1 LVRKTEHSGI
11 LALDRGLAGLKTP
24 LNAADHLAMSAVA
37 ARANERLLIGRLAG
51 LLFLVGSL
59 GSIPVNQLF
68 EPAVDTRAHFITV
81 LGVAS
86 GLLCFAMP
94 WDRIAERWFHV
105 LPPIAAVEVAITMW
119 GVAPHGNAYM
129 WFLVFI
135 VVFAAYAFASRA
147 AVALHVLV
155 ASVMLS
161 VPLLTAPA
169 VDFENVLAESLVALP
184 ILLVAAGVVVHLRE
198 RLTAAVEAVGAE
210 ARIDGLTGVG
220 NYRLLDERLRYEL
233 TRHRRTGR
241 PLSVV
246 ILDLDTFKTVN
257 DVLGHLVGDQLLRD
271 VAATLRATVREAD
284 TVVRQGGDEFCILA
298 PETGAEEAAMLV
310 GRIKHALRGLVAVG
324 EPLSTSAGC
333 ATFPD
338 DATSPE
344 VLLAQADL
352 EQRRDKTAG
361 RGARATLRAVR

>member
-1 LVRKTEHSGI
+1 
-11 LALDRGLAGLKTP
+11 
-24 LNAADHLAMSAVA
+24 MSAPTA
-37 ARANERLLIGRLAG
+37 HRASERLLIGRLAG

-68 EPAVDTRAHFITV
+68 EPAVDARAHMVTG

-86 GLLCFAMP
+86 GLLCFVLP
-94 WDRIAERWFHV
+94 WDRLTERWFHA
-105 LPPIAAVEVAITMW
+105 LPPIASVEVAITMW
-119 GVAPHGNAYM
+119 GVAPHGHAYM

-135 VVFAAYAFASRA
+135 VVFAGYAFESRK

-155 ASVMLS
+155 ASSMLA
-161 VPLLTAPA
+161 VPIVTTTAEEL
-169 VDFENVLAESLVALP
+169 VNVVAESLVALP
-184 ILLVAAGVVVHLRE
+184 ILVVAAGVVVHLRE
-198 RLTAAVEAVGAE
+198 RLTAAIEAVGAE
-210 ARIDGLTGVG
+210 ARLDPLTGVG

-246 ILDLDTFKTVN
+246 VLDLDNFKAVN
-257 DVLGHLVGDQLLRD
+257 DVLGHLAGDQLLRE
-271 VAATLRATVREAD
+271 VAGALRATVREAD

-298 PETGAEEAAMLV
+298 PETGSDEAAQLV
-310 GRIKHALRGLVAVG
+310 SRVKHALRGLVAVG

-333 ATFPD
+333 ATFPA

-344 VLLAQADL
+344 LLLAQADH
-352 EQRRDKTAG
+352 EQRRDKAAG
-361 RGARATLRAVR
+361 RGGRATLRAVR

>member
-1 LVRKTEHSGI
+1 
-11 LALDRGLAGLKTP
+11 
-24 LNAADHLAMSAVA
+24 MSAVS

-68 EPAVDTRAHFITV
+68 EPAVDGRAHLITG

-86 GLLCFAMP
+86 GLLCFVLP
-94 WDRIAERWFHV
+94 WDRLGEHWFHV

-135 VVFAAYAFASRA
+135 VVFAGYAFESRK
-147 AVALHVLV
+147 AVAAHVGV
-155 ASVMLS
+155 ATAMLA
-161 VPLLTAPA
+161 VPLLTASG
-169 VDFENVLAESLVALP
+169 DQLENVIAESLVAMP

-198 RLTAAVEAVGAE
+198 RLTAAIEAVGAE
-210 ARIDGLTGVG
+210 ARLDPLTGVG

-241 PLSVV
+241 PLSIVV
-246 ILDLDTFKTVN
+246 LDLDNFKAVN
-257 DVLGHLVGDQLLRD
+257 DILGHLAGDQLLRE
-271 VAATLRATVREAD
+271 VADSLRTTVREAD

-298 PETGAEEAAMLV
+298 PETGAEEAALLV
-310 GRIKHALRGLVAVG
+310 GRIKHGLRALVAVG
-324 EPLSTSAGC
+324 EPLCTSAGC

-338 DATSPE
+338 DATSAE
-344 VLLAQADL
+344 LLLAQADL

-361 RGARATLRAVR
+361 RGGRATLRAVR

>member
-1 LVRKTEHSGI
+1 
-11 LALDRGLAGLKTP
+11 
-24 LNAADHLAMSAVA
+24 MSAVS
-37 ARANERLLIGRLAG
+37 ARASERLLIGRLAG

-68 EPAVDTRAHFITV
+68 EPAVDARAHLITG

-86 GLLCFAMP
+86 GLLCFVLP

-105 LPPIAAVEVAITMW
+105 LPPIAALEVAITMW
-119 GVAPHGNAYM
+119 GVAPHGDAYM

-135 VVFAAYAFASRA
+135 VVFAAYAFESRR
-147 AVALHVLV
+147 AVVAHVSVSV
-155 ASVMLS
+155 AMLS

-169 VDFENVLAESLVALP
+169 GELENVIAECLVALP

-198 RLTAAVEAVGAE
+198 RLTAAIEAVGAE
-210 ARIDGLTGVG
+210 ARLDPLTGVG

-246 ILDLDTFKTVN
+246 VLDLDNFKAVN
-257 DVLGHLVGDQLLRD
+257 DVLGHLAGDQLLRE
-271 VAATLRATVREAD
+271 VATALRATVREAD

-298 PETGAEEAAMLV
+298 PETGAEEAAQLV
-310 GRIKHALRGLVAVG
+310 SRVKHALRALVAVG

-338 DATSPE
+338 DASSAE
-344 VLLAQADL
+344 LLIASADA
-352 EQRRDKTAG
+352 EQRGDKAAG
-361 RGARATLRAVR
+361 RGGRATLRAVR

>member
-1 LVRKTEHSGI
+1 
-11 LALDRGLAGLKTP
+11 
-24 LNAADHLAMSAVA
+24 MSAVT

-68 EPAVDTRAHFITV
+68 EPSVDARAHVITG
-81 LGVAS
+81 LGVVS
-86 GLLCFAMP
+86 GLICFLLP
-94 WDRIAERWFHV
+94 WDRIREGWFHL
-105 LPPIAAVEVAITMW
+105 LPPVAAVEVAITMW
-119 GVAPHGNAYM
+119 GVAPHGSAYM

-135 VVFAAYAFASRA
+135 VVFAGYAFSSRR
-147 AVALHVLV
+147 AVAAHVGV
-155 ASVMLS
+155 AASMIS
-161 VPLLTAPA
+161 VPLLTAQEG
-169 VDFENVLAESLVALP
+169 DFDNVVAASLVALP
-184 ILLVAAGVVVHLRE
+184 ILLVTAGVVVHLRE
-198 RLTAAVEAVGAE
+198 RLTAAISAVEAE
-210 ARIDGLTGVG
+210 ARLDPLTGVG

-246 ILDLDTFKTVN
+246 VLDLDNFKSVN
-257 DVLGHLVGDQLLRD
+257 DVLGHLVGDQLLRE
-271 VAATLRATVREAD
+271 VAEALRSSVREAD

-298 PETGAEEAAMLV
+298 PETGTEEAALLV

-344 VLLAQADL
+344 LLLAQADL
-352 EQRRDKTAG
+352 EQRRDKSAG
-361 RGARATLRAVR
+361 WGARAMLRAVR

>member
-1 LVRKTEHSGI
+1 
-11 LALDRGLAGLKTP
+11 
-24 LNAADHLAMSAVA
+24 MSAVA

-68 EPAVDTRAHFITV
+68 EPAVDARAHLITG

-86 GLLCFAMP
+86 GLLCFVLP
-94 WDRIAERWFHV
+94 WDRIAEGWFHA
-105 LPPIAAVEVAITMW
+105 LPPIASVEVAITMW

-135 VVFAAYAFASRA
+135 VVFAGYAFSSRR
-147 AVALHVLV
+147 AVAAHVLV
-155 ASVMLS
+155 ASAMLA
-161 VPLLTAPA
+161 VPVATSTGGQL
-169 VDFENVLAESLVALP
+169 ENVIAESLVALP

-198 RLTAAVEAVGAE
+198 RLTAAVEAVGEE
-210 ARIDGLTGVG
+210 ARIDALTGVG

-241 PLSVV
+241 PLSIVV
-246 ILDLDTFKTVN
+246 LDLDNFKAVN
-257 DVLGHLVGDQLLRD
+257 DVLGHLAGDQLLRE
-271 VAATLRATVREAD
+271 VADSLRTTVREAD
-284 TVVRQGGDEFCILA
+284 TVVRQGGDEFCVLA
-298 PETGAEEAAMLV
+298 PETGAEEAALLV
-310 GRIKHALRGLVAVG
+310 GRIKHGLRALVAVG

-333 ATFPD
+333 ATFPE

-344 VLLAQADL
+344 LLLAQADL
-352 EQRRDKTAG
+352 EQRRDKAAG
-361 RGARATLRAVR
+361 RGGRATLRAVR

>member
-1 LVRKTEHSGI
+1 MTPSIANR
-11 LALDRGLAGLKTP
+11 AG
-24 LNAADHLAMSAVA
+24 
-37 ARANERLLIGRLAG
+37 ERLLIGRLAG

-68 EPAVDTRAHFITV
+68 EPAVDPRAHMVTG
-81 LGVAS
+81 LGVLS
-86 GLLCFAMP
+86 GLLCFVLP
-94 WDRIAERWFHV
+94 WDRMDARWFHL
-105 LPPIAAVEVAITMW
+105 LPPVAAVEVAITMW

-135 VVFAAYAFASRA
+135 VVFAGYAFESRK
-147 AVALHVLV
+147 AVAAHVLV
-155 ASVMLS
+155 ATSMLA
-161 VPLLTAPA
+161 VPVLTTTDE
-169 VDFENVLAESLVALP
+169 DFNNVIAETLVALP
-184 ILLVAAGVVVHLRE
+184 ILIVAAGVVVHLRE
-198 RLTAAVEAVGAE
+198 RLTAAVAAVGAE
-210 ARIDGLTGVG
+210 ARIDALTGVG

-233 TRHRRTGR
+233 MRHRRSGR

-246 ILDLDTFKTVN
+246 ILDLDNFKAVN

-271 VAATLRATVREAD
+271 VADALRATVREAD

-298 PETGAEEAAMLV
+298 PETGTEEAALLV
-310 GRIKHALRGLVAVG
+310 ARIKYALRALVAVG
-324 EPLSTSAGC
+324 EPLSTSAGY

-352 EQRRDKTAG
+352 EQRRDKVAG
-361 RGARATLRAVR
+361 RGGRATLRAVR

>member
-1 LVRKTEHSGI
+1 MPASPYL
-11 LALDRGLAGLKTP
+11 
-24 LNAADHLAMSAVA
+24 
-37 ARANERLLIGRLAG
+37 RASERRLIGRLAG

-68 EPAVDTRAHFITV
+68 EPGVDPRAHFVTA

-86 GLLCFAMP
+86 GLLCFVMP
-94 WDRIAERWFHV
+94 WDRIAERSFHA
-105 LPPIAAVEVAITMW
+105 LPPVAAVEVAITMW
-119 GVAPHGNAYM
+119 GVAPHGRAYM

-135 VVFAAYAFASRA
+135 VVFAGYAFESRK
-147 AVALHVLV
+147 AVVAHVLV
-155 ASVMLS
+155 AASMLS
-161 VPLLTAPA
+161 VPILTSTSS
-169 VDFENVLAESLVALP
+169 DLDNVVAETLVALP
-184 ILLVAAGVVVHLRE
+184 ILVVAAGVVVHLRE
-198 RLTAAVEAVGAE
+198 RLTAAIAAVGEE
-210 ARIDGLTGVG
+210 ARIDALTGVG

-246 ILDLDTFKTVN
+246 ILDLDNFKAVN
-257 DVLGHLVGDQLLRD
+257 DVLGHLVGDQLLRE
-271 VAATLRATVREAD
+271 VADSLRATVREAD

-298 PETGAEEAAMLV
+298 PETGAEEAALLV

-338 DATSPE
+338 DATSAE
-344 VLLAQADL
+344 LLLAQADHA
-352 EQRRDKTAG
+352 QREDKMAG
-361 RGARATLRAVR
+361 RGGRATLRAVR

>member
-1 LVRKTEHSGI
+1 MHASPGI
-11 LALDRGLAGLKTP
+11 RD
-24 LNAADHLAMSAVA
+24 S
-37 ARANERLLIGRLAG
+37 ERLLIGRLAG
-51 LLFLVGSL
+51 LLFLVGSM

-68 EPAVDTRAHFITV
+68 EPGVDPRAHYVTA
-81 LGVAS
+81 LGILS
-86 GLLCFAMP
+86 GLLCFFIP
-94 WDRIAERWFHV
+94 WDRIAERWFNT

-135 VVFAAYAFASRA
+135 VVFAAYAFESRR
-147 AVALHVLV
+147 AVALHVGI
-155 ASVMLS
+155 AAAMLS
-161 VPLLTAPA
+161 VPILTTTSS
-169 VDFENVLAESLVALP
+169 DLDNVIAETLVAFP
-184 ILLVAAGVVVHLRE
+184 ILVVAAGVVVHLRE
-198 RLTAAVEAVGAE
+198 RLTAAIAAVGAE
-210 ARIDGLTGVG
+210 ARLDPLTGVG

-246 ILDLDTFKTVN
+246 VLDLDNFKAVN
-257 DVLGHLVGDQLLRD
+257 DVLGHLAGDQLLRE
-271 VAATLRATVREAD
+271 VADALRTTVREAD

-298 PETGAEEAAMLV
+298 PETGTEEAELLV

-344 VLLAQADL
+344 LLLAQADHA
-352 EQRRDKTAG
+352 QREDKLAG
-361 RGARATLRAVR
+361 RGGRATLRAVR

>member
-1 LVRKTEHSGI
+1 
-11 LALDRGLAGLKTP
+11 
-24 LNAADHLAMSAVA
+24 MSAVS
-37 ARANERLLIGRLAG
+37 ARASERLLIGRLAG

-68 EPAVDTRAHFITV
+68 EPAVDPRAHLITG

-86 GLLCFAMP
+86 GLLCFVMP
-94 WDRIAERWFHV
+94 WDRIDERWFHV
-105 LPPIAAVEVAITMW
+105 LPPVAAVEVAITMW

-135 VVFAAYAFASRA
+135 VVFAGYAFESRR
-147 AVALHVLV
+147 AVAAHVGC
-155 ASVMLS
+155 ATAMLS
-161 VPLLTAPA
+161 VPLLTAGEGNL
-169 VDFENVLAESLVALP
+169 ENVIAESLVAMP

-198 RLTAAVEAVGAE
+198 RLTAAIEAVGAE
-210 ARIDGLTGVG
+210 ARLDPLTEVG

-246 ILDLDTFKTVN
+246 VLDLDNFKAVN
-257 DVLGHLVGDQLLRD
+257 DVLGHLAGDQLLRE
-271 VAATLRATVREAD
+271 VAAALRTTVREAD

-298 PETGAEEAAMLV
+298 PETGTDEAAQLV
-310 GRIKHALRGLVAVG
+310 SRVKHALRGLVAVG
-324 EPLSTSAGC
+324 EPLSTSCGS

-344 VLLAQADL
+344 LLLAQADH
-352 EQRRDKTAG
+352 EQRRDKAAG
-361 RGARATLRAVR
+361 RGGRATLRAVR